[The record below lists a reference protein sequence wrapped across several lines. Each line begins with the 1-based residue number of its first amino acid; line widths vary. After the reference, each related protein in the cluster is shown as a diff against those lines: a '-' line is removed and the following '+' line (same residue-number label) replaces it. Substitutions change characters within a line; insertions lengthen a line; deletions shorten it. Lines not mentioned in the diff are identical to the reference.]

1 MLNISEDKIKEIIL
15 TWEDDIRKTTV
26 FRRDA
31 LSALENR
38 VYEPITDVLLGVR
51 RCGKTYLMYS
61 LFQSIKDAVYIN
73 FEDERLAGID
83 AGSLDEIYRLYLGL
97 KNPERPVMF
106 LDEIQNVSG
115 WEKFVSRLQNKVK
128 FVISG
133 SNASLLSSEFATALT
148 GRHLPFEVF
157 PLSFGEFVFAI
168 ENHIPDIYIT
178 AQKARIEALFSDYVN
193 YGGFPQASLLKNSD
207 LLKAYFE
214 SILFRD
220 IIPRFAIQNI
230 QGLELLS
237 RYMISNPGKLFSYR
251 NLTEISNVKHEETV
265 KNYIHHLEKAYLLQ
279 TITKFDYSLKKQ
291 AANQKKA
298 YPIDTGF
305 VNHAGKL
312 FSDET
317 GRLLET
323 IVFTELRRR
332 GYDIFYWKDSR
343 GKETD
348 FVVCNGLNPRMLIQV
363 TEKITS
369 PKQLARETDALLE
382 AEKYFNTGNP
392 ILITRS
398 ELNLPLP
405 GNIKHFHCINWLLQG

>member
-15 TWEDDIRKTTV
+15 TWEDDIRKTVV
-26 FRRDA
+26 FRREA
-31 LSALENR
+31 LSILESRLN
-38 VYEPITDVLLGVR
+38 EPVTDVLLGVR

-61 LFQSIKDAVYIN
+61 LFQKLKDAVYIN

-83 AGSLDEIYRLYLGL
+83 VGSLDEIYRLYLGL

-106 LDEIQNVSG
+106 LDEIQNVPG

-157 PLSFGEFVFAI
+157 PLSFAEFVFAI
-168 ENHIPDIYIT
+168 ENHIPDIFIT
-178 AQKARIEALFSDYVN
+178 GQKARLETLFSDYVN
-193 YGGFPQASLLKNSD
+193 YGGFPLASLQKNSA

-220 IIPRFAIQNI
+220 IIPRSAIQNI
-230 QGLELLS
+230 QGLEMLS

-279 TITKFDYSLKKQ
+279 TITKFDYSLRKQ

-317 GRLLET
+317 GRLLEA

-363 TEKITS
+363 TERITS
-369 PKQLARETDALLE
+369 PKQLERETDALLE
-382 AEKYFNTGNP
+382 AENYFNTGNP

-398 ELNLPLP
+398 DLNLPLP
-405 GNIKHFHCINWLLQG
+405 ENIKHYQCINWLLQG

>member
-15 TWEDDIRKTTV
+15 TWEDDIRKTVV
-26 FRRDA
+26 FRRVA
-31 LSALENR
+31 LSILESRLN
-38 VYEPITDVLLGVR
+38 EPVTDVLLGVR

-61 LFQSIKDAVYIN
+61 LFQKLKDAVYIN

-97 KNPERPVMF
+97 KKPERPVMF
-106 LDEIQNVSG
+106 LDEIQNVPG

-133 SNASLLSSEFATALT
+133 SNASMLSSEFATALT
-148 GRHLPFEVF
+148 GRYLPFEVF

-168 ENHIPDIYIT
+168 ENHIPDIFIT
-178 AQKARIEALFSDYVN
+178 GQKARIETLFSDYVN
-193 YGGFPQASLLKNSD
+193 YGGFPLASLQKNSA

-230 QGLELLS
+230 QGLEMLS

-279 TITKFDYSLKKQ
+279 TITKFDYSLRKQ

-312 FSDET
+312 FSDEA

-363 TEKITS
+363 TERITS
-369 PKQLARETDALLE
+369 PKQLERETDALLE
-382 AEKYFNTGNP
+382 AENYFNTGNP

-398 ELNLPLP
+398 DLNLPLP
-405 GNIKHFHCINWLLQG
+405 ENIKHYQCINWLLQG